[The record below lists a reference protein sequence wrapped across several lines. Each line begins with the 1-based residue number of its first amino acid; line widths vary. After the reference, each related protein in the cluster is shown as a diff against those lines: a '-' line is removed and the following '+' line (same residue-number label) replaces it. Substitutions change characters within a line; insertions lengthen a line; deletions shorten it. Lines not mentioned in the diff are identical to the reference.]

1 MKNIH
6 LIPTCKPSRLHLA
19 YNKNYYL
26 SIEPFVQ
33 LDTKNYKSFNVY
45 ITNDEET
52 KEGDWCYYEN
62 GDLKGI
68 HKVVNGQRP
77 KTMILKKIILTT
89 DGYLIND
96 GIQAIDDIFLKWF
109 VKNPT
114 CESVEVKIEFI
125 QTPDNLKDGF
135 YYKIIIPTEKPKS
148 PNMKKKTIE
157 EAAERYQET
166 TVASFAEESFK
177 AGAEWYA
184 KNQSEQMYSEEEVNH
199 YVNDVMGGC
208 NLKADEWFIQFK
220 LLNNKN

>member
-6 LIPTCKPSRLHLA
+6 LLPTDKPSRLCYDKDDNLSFAANTGWRIADGKQHL
-19 YNKNYYL
+19 
-26 SIEPFVQ
+26 
-33 LDTKNYKSFNVY
+33 Y
-45 ITNDEET
+45 ITSDEEVKEKDWVLCSNGNIKKVT
-52 KEGDWCYYEN
+52 KSNSDDRFIEN
-62 GDLKGI
+62 W
-68 HKVVNGQRP
+68 Q
-77 KTMILKKIILTT
+77 KIILTT
-89 DGYLIND
+89 DQDLIKN
-96 GIQAIDDIFLKWF
+96 GVQAIDDTFLEWF
-109 VKNPT
+109 VNHSE
-114 CESVEVKIEFI
+114 CEEVEIKVEFI